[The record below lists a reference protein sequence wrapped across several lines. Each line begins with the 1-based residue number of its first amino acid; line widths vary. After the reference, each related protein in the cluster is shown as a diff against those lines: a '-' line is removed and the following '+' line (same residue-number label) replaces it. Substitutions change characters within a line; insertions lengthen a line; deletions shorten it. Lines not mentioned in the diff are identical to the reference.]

1 MPPYE
6 TGKIASFHLLY
17 YYMPDMFKRLSN
29 DDFVMLSSKP
39 PNLSYSKQ
47 THNFKA
53 VSLKY
58 CDSEETLM
66 AFFLIIGIEYVVI
79 EHRDTL

>member
-1 MPPYE
+1 M
-6 TGKIASFHLLY
+6 KQVKLLHSTCY
-17 YYMPDMFKRLSN
+17 TMPDMFKRLSN

-47 THNFKA
+47 THKFKA

-58 CDSEETLM
+58 CETEETLM
-66 AFFLIIGIEYVVI
+66 AFFLIIGIEF
-79 EHRDTL
+79 